1 MAVFK
6 TPGIFVE
13 ETGFHTHAIAGVPT
27 GTAGFVGTVG
37 DGAPDVAAPVVATR
51 EFALNYPAAAPA
63 LASAVAAFFDNGGKR
78 LFISAAATPDAA
90 GVAAALAALPE
101 VDVVAAPGLTEP
113 GIAAALIAH
122 VEEPGRYRFAL
133 IDPPPGL
140 DLAGV
145 GDFRAGLECSHAALY
160 WPWVVT
166 PAGPVAPSGFIAGLF
181 NRTDIE
187 RGVWKAPAN
196 EVVRGATGFEH
207 AVDDGEQDV
216 LNPLGINCLR
226 SFPGRGP
233 RVWGARTLSSD
244 PDWKYVNVRR
254 QLDWL
259 EHSVEAGLQWA
270 VFEPNGQALWNR
282 VRDTV
287 RDFLHQHWIDGALLG
302 IKPEQA
308 FFVLCDRTTMSQN
321 DLENGRLIVE
331 VGVAPLR
338 PAEFVTLR
346 IGLWT
351 ADWKG

>member
-13 ETGFHTHAIAGVPT
+13 ELGLRTHAITGVPT
-27 GTAGFVGTVG
+27 GTAGFVGIT
-37 DGAPDVAAPVVATR
+37 GAPDLPEPVVAQS
-51 EFALNYPAAAPA
+51 EFARKYPAAAPA
-63 LASAVAAFFDNGGKR
+63 LASAVAAFFENGGNR
-78 LFISAAATPDAA
+78 LFVAGAATPDEA

-101 VDVVAAPGLTEP
+101 VDVVAAPGLTDA

-122 VEEPGRYRFAL
+122 VDEPGRYRFAL
-133 IDPPPGL
+133 IDTPPGL
-140 DLAGV
+140 DVADV
-145 GDFRAGLECSHAALY
+145 RAFRAGLECSHAALY

-166 PAGPVAPSGFIAGLF
+166 PAGPVAPSGFIAGIF
-181 NRTDIE
+181 KRTDTE
-187 RGVWKAPAN
+187 RGVWKVPAN
-196 EVVRGATGFEH
+196 EIVRGAIGFEH
-207 AVDDGEQDV
+207 AVDDAEHDI

-226 SFPGRGP
+226 TFPGRGL

-244 PDWKYVNVRR
+244 PEWRYVNVRR

-259 EHSVEAGLQWA
+259 EHSIEAGLQWA
-270 VFEPNGQALWNR
+270 VFEPNGQPLWTR

-287 RDFLHQHWIDGALLG
+287 RDFLHQHWRDGALLG

-308 FFVLCDRTTMSQN
+308 FFVLCDRTTMTQN
-321 DLENGRLIVE
+321 DLANGRLIVE